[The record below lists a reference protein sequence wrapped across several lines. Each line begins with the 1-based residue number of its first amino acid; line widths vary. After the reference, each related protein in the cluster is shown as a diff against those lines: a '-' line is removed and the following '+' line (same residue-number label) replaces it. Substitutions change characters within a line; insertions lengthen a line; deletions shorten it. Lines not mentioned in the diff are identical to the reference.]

1 MATKQSTAKI
11 LTAKVSTA
19 KVDHSYWKTDE
30 GIDVIGQWKRNGAT
44 NEDIAKKLEIN
55 EVTLYRW
62 KKDNERLCN
71 VLKYTRE
78 IADLRLENRAFEM
91 AMGGNTTLMIFI
103 LKNRLSDRYR
113 DRQEVAI
120 DYAQKEAAEDIK
132 TLAKRFISETK

>member
-1 MATKQSTAKI
+1 LNVATKQS
-11 LTAKVSTA
+11 TAKVSTA